1 MKIVIGVV
9 KMSVW
14 ACSDLHGNKNLLK
27 AIKEKIGPNDTVYFL
42 GDACDRGPDGWE
54 MIKEILADKRFIYL
68 KGNHED
74 MLVKAHNEYFD
85 GYDNDYVYLC
95 VRNGGQPTLNTM
107 LADENETRERVIA
120 KLTSLPLTAEYTNT
134 NGELIHMSHAGFSM
148 GVDDPSSHDWV
159 WDRTHF
165 LDTNWF
171 GPDNAIVVHGH
182 TPILFLVEEISF
194 YYEGLAEEE
203 IEPGAFWYCG
213 GHKIDIDCGT
223 HFTGMTVLL
232 NLDTFDEEIF

>member
-1 MKIVIGVV
+1 
-9 KMSVW
+9 MSVW
-14 ACSDLHGNKNLLK
+14 ACSDLHGQRILFD
-27 AIKEKIGPNDTVYFL
+27 AIKNFIKEDDVVYFL

-74 MLVKAHNEYFD
+74 MLVKAHNEYFEN
-85 GYDNDYVYLC
+85 GRGEAINLC
-95 VRNGGQPTLNTM
+95 IWNGGQPTLRAM
-107 LADENETRERVIA
+107 LADDNFIREHTIVVLA
-120 KLTSLPLTAEYTNT
+120 LLPLTAEYTNK

-165 LDTNWF
+165 FDTNWF

-182 TPILFLVEEISF
+182 TPIPCLIEEISF
-194 YYEGLAEEE
+194 YYDGLAEEE

-223 HFTGMTVLL
+223 HFTNTTVLL
-232 NLDTFDEEIF
+232 NLDTFDEEIFSL

>member
-1 MKIVIGVV
+1 
-9 KMSVW
+9 MSVW

-74 MLVKAHNEYFD
+74 MLVKAFFEQTEE
-85 GYDNDYVYLC
+85 DYRSCREMDLWFW
-95 VRNGGQPTLNTM
+95 NGGQPTSNGMKRDTVK
-107 LADENETRERVIA
+107 EVINIVNELRR
-120 KLTSLPLTAEYTNT
+120 LPLTAEYVNK
-134 NGELIHMSHAGFSM
+134 NGELIHMSHAGWSM
-148 GVDDPSSHDWV
+148 GLETPTSEEWI

-171 GPDNAIVVHGH
+171 GPDNAIVIHGH
-182 TPILFLVEEISF
+182 TPIPHLVEELSF
-194 YYEGLAEEE
+194 FYEGLAEEE
-203 IEPGAFWYCG
+203 LEPGALWYCG
-213 GHKIDIDCGT
+213 GHKICIDCGA

-232 NLDTFDEEIF
+232 NLDTFDEEIFSFK